1 METVTKNQLTQA
13 LRRLATDR
21 SDQEAWRVL
30 FLGAWGTGLSAANRT
45 LRGQVELAKDATQEA
60 FQRLI
65 KYCDFGELQDPDAF
79 LPYFRA
85 VCRNVAR
92 DALTR
97 LAPELAA
104 QVPLEELDTASPRVE
119 KPATPEQ
126 LARAEQ
132 LKRELLATLNP
143 EDQHLFRL
151 LIEGYTLPEVSSRLN
166 LSYTNA
172 AVRLHR
178 LRVLLRNYMKDKNL

>member
-1 METVTKNQLTQA
+1 MEIVTKTQLADA
-13 LRRLATDR
+13 LRHLATDR
-21 SDQEAWRVL
+21 NHQDSWRVL

-45 LRGQVELAKDATQEA
+45 LRGQIDLAKDVTQEA

-65 KYCDFGELQDPDAF
+65 KYCNFQELQDPDAF
-79 LPYFRA
+79 LSYFRA

-97 LAPELAA
+97 FAPELAA
-104 QVPLEELDTASPRVE
+104 QVPLEELETPSPRVE
-119 KPATPEQ
+119 KPATPEE

-132 LKRELLATLNP
+132 LKRELLAALDP
-143 EDQHLFRL
+143 ADEQLFKL

-166 LSYTNA
+166 LTYTNA

-178 LRVLLRNYMKDKNL
+178 LRLMLRKYMQDKDL